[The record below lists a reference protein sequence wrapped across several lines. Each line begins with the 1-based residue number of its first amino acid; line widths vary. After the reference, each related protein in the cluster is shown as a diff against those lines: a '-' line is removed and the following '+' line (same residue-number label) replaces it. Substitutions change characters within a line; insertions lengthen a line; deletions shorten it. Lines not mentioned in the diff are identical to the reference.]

1 VGANS
6 KLKREDIAV
15 NGEVNKK
22 SKAKNDIIFI
32 AVILALILAL
42 GAFYVFSHGE
52 GDTVTVTVGGV
63 LYGEYPLSEG
73 RTVEIKN
80 GESVNL
86 LIIEGGRARVASAS
100 CPDGICAA
108 HKPISRDGESIVCLP
123 NEVVITVNKK
133 STDSPD
139 IIV

>member
-80 GESVNL
+80 GEAVNAL
-86 LIIEGGRARVASAS
+86 RFETEGETGSAELYAFERLS
-100 CPDGICAA
+100 PAA
-108 HKPISRDGESIVCLP
+108 CIFIR
-123 NEVVITVNKK
+123 
-133 STDSPD
+133 
-139 IIV
+139 